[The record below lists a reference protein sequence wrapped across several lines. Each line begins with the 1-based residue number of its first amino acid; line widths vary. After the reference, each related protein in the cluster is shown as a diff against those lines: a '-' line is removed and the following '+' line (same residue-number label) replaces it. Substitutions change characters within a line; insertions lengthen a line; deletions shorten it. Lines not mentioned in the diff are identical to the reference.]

1 MTSPEEIQLHPT
13 TEGVDEG
20 DFRGFSEGP
29 IKSVYTQFLDAGLRR
44 RLVLRQD
51 QREAIGDL
59 RSRGPLR
66 GADVPRFFDNPEA
79 FLPDAID
86 IDLAEFSERVRGLV
100 PVRYRS
106 QPYISVERTKR
117 RGWFEA
123 SPHVEVTGGDADDGD
138 RDQSDAM
145 GEQGQQPER
154 MPPDESANSLSK
166 RSRRANGT
174 CDTVKGGWRLIQNK
188 PAVSSGSVMTIPTS
202 ATTENA

>member
-1 MTSPEEIQLHPT
+1 M
-13 TEGVDEG
+13 DEG

-123 SPHVEVTGGDADDGD
+123 SPHVDVTGGDADDGD
-138 RDQSDAM
+138 RDQSDAA
-145 GEQGQQPER
+145 GEQAQQLER
-154 MPPDESANSLSK
+154 MPPDEFRELAEQAIAKGERYVRYRDGWMEIDPDQAGRFLGFCDDHPDISG
-166 RSRRANGT
+166 RR
-174 CDTVKGGWRLIQNK
+174 K
-188 PAVSSGSVMTIPTS
+188 TS
-202 ATTENA
+202 